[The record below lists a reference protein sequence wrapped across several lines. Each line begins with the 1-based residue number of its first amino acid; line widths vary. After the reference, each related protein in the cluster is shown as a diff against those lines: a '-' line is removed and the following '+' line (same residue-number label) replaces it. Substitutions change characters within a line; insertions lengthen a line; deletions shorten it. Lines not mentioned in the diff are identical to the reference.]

1 VVRDVDDIPIK
12 PSKAMVREEK
22 PAEEEE
28 EEEVAPPKYDFE
40 AMLEQALQKEN
51 PGGQVKKGPKKEA
64 PKKSKTA
71 RGQEPNNNSFSDPE
85 EEIKKKK
92 IADNLKKR

>member
-1 VVRDVDDIPIK
+1 
-12 PSKAMVREEK
+12 
-22 PAEEEE
+22 
-28 EEEVAPPKYDFE
+28 
-40 AMLEQALQKEN
+40 MLEQALQKEN
-51 PGGQVKKGPKKEA
+51 PGDPVKKGPKKEA

-85 EEIKKKK
+85 EEVKKKK